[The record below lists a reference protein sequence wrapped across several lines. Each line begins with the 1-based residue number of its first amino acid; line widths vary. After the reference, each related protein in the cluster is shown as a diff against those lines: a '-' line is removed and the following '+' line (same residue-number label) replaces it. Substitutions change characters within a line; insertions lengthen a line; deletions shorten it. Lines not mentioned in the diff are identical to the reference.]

1 MSAAARPRSLSR
13 GAARDLRVDR
23 DARSERER
31 ARDSREVLR
40 GLEAIHDRE
49 GPIGP
54 PVVDSTPNQHYL
66 WRSVASERRE
76 REPGYWFA
84 ESH

>member
-1 MSAAARPRSLSR
+1 MSLMTGQARIRYAARPRSLSC
-13 GAARDLRVDR
+13 GAARDLRADR

-54 PVVDSTPNQHYL
+54 PAIGDSPNVPPFL
-66 WRSVASERRE
+66 NITLEVR
-76 REPGYWFA
+76 
-84 ESH
+84 